1 MKKIFYFFFIIN
13 LIININTSYAN
24 DKIVFIDLDLVLK
37 KTLLGSSILSN
48 LENLNN
54 QNIEELKKKE
64 SELKKADEEIKSK
77 QNIISKEEFDKE
89 INILREKLSNY
100 RKIKDQ
106 MVANLDKKKRDELN
120 NFFNKINPI
129 IQKHMENNS
138 IDILLERKNVFIGNS
153 NSDITEIIIV
163 EVDKNFKK

>member
-24 DKIVFIDLDLVLK
+24 DKIAFIDLDLVLK

-106 MVANLDKKKRDELN
+106 MVANLDKKKKRWIE
-120 NFFNKINPI
+120 
-129 IQKHMENNS
+129 
-138 IDILLERKNVFIGNS
+138 
-153 NSDITEIIIV
+153 
-163 EVDKNFKK
+163 